1 MTQTVIELKNVTK
14 IFNEALEE
22 KPKTAVSNLSFAVE
36 KGGITG
42 FIGPNGAGKTTS
54 IKMILGLVRPTKG
67 SVSLMG
73 MPSSDKNSR
82 QRVAFVS
89 EQPYFYEH
97 LTAYETL
104 KFICQLKHYPK
115 RCIDDEIARV
125 LEVVE
130 MSANAKRR
138 VKSFS
143 KGMQQR
149 LNMAQSLI
157 GNPELIIMD
166 EPMSGMDPLGRRLFR
181 NLFKDL
187 SRQGTTIFFSTHVVE
202 DIEALC
208 DRIVVLANG
217 KLHLQGNVA
226 KLINSTTYGFE
237 YRFENLDYDTFE
249 YLSSGTQNAVIS
261 DHNDKSYSFI
271 LNTEKDLEKFN
282 GKISAKNIIP
292 HSITPIRSSLEE
304 ILYANSSKGAKS

>member
-1 MTQTVIELKNVTK
+1 MSESVIELKKVTK
-14 IFNEALEE
+14 IFNEDLEK
-22 KPKTAVSNLSFAVE
+22 KPKIAVDELTFSVK

-67 SVSLMG
+67 EVRLMG

-82 QRVAFVS
+82 QKVAFVS

-104 KFICQLKHYPK
+104 KFICKLKKIPK
-115 RCIDDEIARV
+115 DKIDGEIARV
-125 LEVVE
+125 LEIVE
-130 MSANAKRR
+130 MSANAGRR

-181 NLFKDL
+181 NLLKKL
-187 SRQGTTIFFSTHVVE
+187 SQQGTTIFFSTHIVE

-208 DRIVVLANG
+208 DRIVVLADG
-217 KLHLQGNVA
+217 RLHLQGSVSE
-226 KLINSTTYGFE
+226 LINSTTLGVEYSFE
-237 YRFENLDYDTFE
+237 SLTYETYE
-249 YLSSGTQNAVIS
+249 YLMKSAEDTIVS
-261 DHNDKSYSFI
+261 DRKGKSYSFI
-271 LNTEKDLEKFN
+271 LKSGSDLKKFN
-282 GKISAKNIIP
+282 EAILQKSLMP
-292 HSITPIRSSLEE
+292 TSITPIRSSLEE
-304 ILYANSSKGAKS
+304 ILYSEKGVRK

>member
-1 MTQTVIELKNVTK
+1 MSELVIELKNVTK

-22 KPKTAVSNLSFAVE
+22 KAKIAVNDLSFSVE

-42 FIGPNGAGKTTS
+42 FIGPNGAGKTTA

-67 SVSLMG
+67 SISLMG
-73 MPSSDKNSR
+73 MPASDKKSR
-82 QRVAFVS
+82 QKVTFVS

-104 KFICQLKHYPK
+104 KFICHLKRFPK
-115 RCIDDEIARV
+115 DKIDGEIARV
-125 LEVVE
+125 LEIVE
-130 MSANAKRR
+130 MSENAKRR

-181 NLFKDL
+181 QLFKDL
-187 SRQGTTIFFSTHVVE
+187 AAQGITIFFSTHIVE

-208 DRIVVLANG
+208 DRIVVLADG

-226 KLINSTTYGFE
+226 EIVNSA
-237 YRFENLDYDTFE
+237 
-249 YLSSGTQNAVIS
+249 GT
-261 DHNDKSYSFI
+261 
-271 LNTEKDLEKFN
+271 
-282 GKISAKNIIP
+282 
-292 HSITPIRSSLEE
+292 SLEE
-304 ILYANSSKGAKS
+304 VLYSKSAQGAKQWI

>member
-1 MTQTVIELKNVTK
+1 MSDNIIELKNVTK

-22 KPKTAVSNLSFAVE
+22 KAKIAVDNLSFSVE

-54 IKMILGLVRPTKG
+54 IKMVLGLVRPTKG
-67 SVSLMG
+67 NVFLMG
-73 MPSSDKNSR
+73 MPSNDKNSR
-82 QRVAFVS
+82 KKVAFVS

-104 KFICQLKHYPK
+104 KFICHLKRFPK
-115 RCIDDEIARV
+115 DKIDGEIFRV

-181 NLFKDL
+181 RLFKEL
-187 SRQGTTIFFSTHVVE
+187 STQGTSIFFSTHIVE

-217 KLHLQGNVA
+217 KLHLQGNVDE
-226 KLINSTTYGFE
+226 LINSTTLGVE
-237 YRFENLDYDTFE
+237 YRFENMNKDLFE
-249 YLSSGTQNAVIS
+249 YLSATPNTEVF
-261 DHNDKSYSFI
+261 DHSENSYSFV
-271 LNTEKDLEKFN
+271 LKNKNDLEQFN
-282 GKISAKNIIP
+282 RKISEKSIMP
-292 HSITPIRSSLEE
+292 YSITPIRSSLED
-304 ILYANSSKGAKS
+304 ILYSDSLKGAK

>member
-1 MTQTVIELKNVTK
+1 MSENLIELKNVTK

-22 KPKTAVSNLSFAVE
+22 KPKIAVSDLSFSVK

-67 SVSLMG
+67 SISLMG
-73 MPSSDKNSR
+73 LPPSDKKSR
-82 QRVAFVS
+82 QKIAFVS

-104 KFICQLKHYPK
+104 LFICKLKNFPK
-115 RCIDDEIARV
+115 EKIDGEIKRV
-125 LEVVE
+125 LDAVE

-138 VKSFS
+138 VKTFS

-181 NLFKDL
+181 NLLKEL
-187 SRQGTTIFFSTHVVE
+187 AQQGTTIFFSTHVVE
-202 DIEALC
+202 DIEAIC
-208 DRIVVLANG
+208 DSIVVLSNG

-226 KLINSTTYGFE
+226 ELINSTTLGVE
-237 YRFENLDYDTFE
+237 YHFENLDYDTFE
-249 YLSSGTQNAVIS
+249 YLLSNTKNAVVS
-261 DHNDKSYSFI
+261 DGKDKSYSFI
-271 LNTEKDLEKFN
+271 LKTEDDLKKFN
-282 GKISAKNIIP
+282 KTIAAKSVMP
-292 HSITPIRSSLEE
+292 DSITPIRSSLEE
-304 ILYANSSKGAKS
+304 ILYAKGAKK

>member
-1 MTQTVIELKNVTK
+1 MSDYLIELKNVTK

-22 KPKTAVSNLSFAVE
+22 KAKIAVNDLSFSVE

-67 SVSLMG
+67 TVKLMG
-73 MPSSDKNSR
+73 MPASDKNSR
-82 QRVAFVS
+82 QKVTFVS

-104 KFICQLKHYPK
+104 KFICNLKRFPK
-115 RCIDDEIARV
+115 DKIDGEIARV
-125 LEVVE
+125 LEIVE
-130 MSANAKRR
+130 MSENAKRR

-187 SRQGTTIFFSTHVVE
+187 AAQGVTIFFSTHIVE

-208 DRIVVLANG
+208 DRIVVLADG

-226 KLINSTTYGFE
+226 EIV
-237 YRFENLDYDTFE
+237 
-249 YLSSGTQNAVIS
+249 SSAGT
-261 DHNDKSYSFI
+261 
-271 LNTEKDLEKFN
+271 
-282 GKISAKNIIP
+282 
-292 HSITPIRSSLEE
+292 SLEE
-304 ILYANSSKGAKS
+304 VLYSKSAQGAKQWI